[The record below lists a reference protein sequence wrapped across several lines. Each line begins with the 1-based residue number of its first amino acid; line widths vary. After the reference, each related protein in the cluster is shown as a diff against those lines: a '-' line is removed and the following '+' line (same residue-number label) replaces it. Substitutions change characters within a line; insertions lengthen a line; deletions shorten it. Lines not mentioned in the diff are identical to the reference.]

1 MSSDCRRGRIRER
14 VLYVGSVID
23 KAMQSKLHVSFSK
36 QSSIYI
42 YYI

>member
-1 MSSDCRRGRIRER
+1 MSSDCRRVESGKEY
-14 VLYVGSVID
+14 YVGSVID

-42 YYI
+42 